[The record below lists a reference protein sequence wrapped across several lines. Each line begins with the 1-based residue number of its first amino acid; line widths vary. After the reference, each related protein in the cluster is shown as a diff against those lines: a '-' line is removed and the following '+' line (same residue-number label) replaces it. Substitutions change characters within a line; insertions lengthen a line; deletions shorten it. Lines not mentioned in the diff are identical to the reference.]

1 MTGLWAD
8 DEPLKRT
15 LGIRDKQILYD
26 EIAKGKCQNCGSE
39 IKFSEMQVGHK
50 TAYSKGGR
58 TTLKNSVALCYR
70 CNKLQGTDGW
80 EAFQRK
86 QGKTSAT
93 DKLTGMLNKLSM
105 RELKYLV
112 TKHGI
117 KLKSRYVEGGL
128 FENDYYQAPSKKR
141 YVKELAKV
149 VSENEVK
156 SDLAE
161 MLSSRLR

>member
-1 MTGLWAD
+1 MGLWDD
-8 DEPLKRT
+8 DEPTKRT

-39 IKFSEMQVGHK
+39 LKFSEMQVGHK
-50 TAYSKGGR
+50 TAFSKGGS
-58 TTLKNSVALCYR
+58 TTLRNSVALCYR
-70 CNKLQGTDGW
+70 CNKLQGTDSW

-86 QGKTSAT
+86 QGKTTTS
-93 DKLTGMLNKLSM
+93 DRLKDVLNKLSM
-105 RELKYLV
+105 RELKYIA

-117 KLKSRYVEGGL
+117 KLKSRYVEGGP
-128 FENDYYQAPSKKR
+128 FEDDYYQAPSKNR

-149 VSENEVK
+149 VTESEVK

-161 MLSSRLR
+161 MLNSRLR